1 MTKIVL
7 LGPPGCGKGTQSK
20 LLVEKNN
27 FVQLSTGDLLRSET
41 SNSNSDLG
49 KKVKYLMESGELDPD
64 DIVIDII
71 VNKVEEH
78 KNKSIVFDGF
88 PRNLKQAEALDS
100 SLENV
105 SVKLDHAIFF
115 QIDFKIL
122 EERINNRISETKGK
136 EQRKDDNSETLL
148 NRIEVFKTSTLPIV
162 EYYKEK
168 GIISKIDG
176 MQKVNEVYAKII
188 KIICYR
194 VMTAR
199 KNL

>member
-1 MTKIVL
+1 MKKIVL

-20 LLVEKNN
+20 LLVEKDN

-41 SNSNSDLG
+41 SNSDSDLG
-49 KKVKYLMESGELDPD
+49 KKVKYLMESGELVPD

-71 VNKVEEH
+71 MNKVEEH

-88 PRNLKQAEALDS
+88 PRNLKQAEVLDS

-105 SVKLDHAIFF
+105 SVKLDHAILF

-122 EERINNRISETKGK
+122 EERINNRISETKGS

-148 NRIEVFKTSTLPIV
+148 NRIEVFKSSTLPIV
-162 EYYKEK
+162 KYYEEK

-176 MQKVNEVYAKII
+176 MQKVNEVYAEIT
-188 KIICYR
+188 KIIC
-194 VMTAR
+194 
-199 KNL
+199 